1 MTNILTLTM
10 NPALDVFLE
19 VPLVKPAGKLR
30 CTKPVYIPGGG
41 GINVSRAIRR
51 LGGTST
57 ALFPA
62 GGSIGN
68 HVAALLARESIA
80 TNMIPIAEETRE
92 DVNVLETES
101 RLEYRFIVPGP
112 KLGID
117 EWQRVLRTIR
127 TASPRPDYLVAS
139 GSLPPGVP
147 VDFYERLAALSLE
160 RGFRLIIDTSGEPLR
175 HTGGKGTFLLKPNVG
190 ELMTARDDD
199 AVSDPEV
206 ARAAQALVDA
216 GRCEV
221 AVVSAG
227 AGGALLADRH
237 GTRHIPAPVVAIG
250 SRVGAGDSMVAAI
263 VLGLVNGSSI
273 DEAVM
278 FGVAAGS
285 AAVMTHRHELC
296 RLDDTKRLLHEV
308 RDLCSGTGCRLP
320 EAVTPPI
327 EEAIPAFAE
336 H

>member
-1 MTNILTLTM
+1 MAQILTLTM

-19 VPLVKPAGKLR
+19 VPSVKPVGKLR
-30 CTKPVYIPGGG
+30 CTKPIYLPGGG

-62 GGSIGN
+62 GGSIGD
-68 HVAALLARESIA
+68 HVMKLLARESIL
-80 TNMIPIAEETRE
+80 TKVIPIAEDTRE
-92 DVNVLETES
+92 DVNVLETGS

-112 KLGID
+112 ELGIE
-117 EWQRVLRTIR
+117 EWKQVLRAVR
-127 TASPRPDYLVAS
+127 AVNPRPDYLVAS

-147 VDFYERLAALSLE
+147 VDFYARLAALSLE
-160 RGFRLIIDTSGEPLR
+160 LGFRLIIDTSGEPLR
-175 HTGGKGTFLLKPNVG
+175 HTGGEGTFLLKPNVG
-190 ELMTARDDD
+190 ELMTVGGDE
-199 AVSDPEV
+199 AVSEPAV
-206 ARAAQALVDA
+206 AHAAQALVDA

-227 AGGALLADRH
+227 AGGALIADRN
-237 GTRHIPAPVVAIG
+237 GTRQIPAPVVSIG

-263 VLGLVNGSSI
+263 VMSLANGSSV

-296 RLDDTKRLLHEV
+296 RLDDAKRLLHEV
-308 RDLCSGTGCRLP
+308 RDLCESGVGCRVSGVGT
-320 EAVTPPI
+320 A
-327 EEAIPAFAE
+327 PALVPALAE
-336 H
+336 Q